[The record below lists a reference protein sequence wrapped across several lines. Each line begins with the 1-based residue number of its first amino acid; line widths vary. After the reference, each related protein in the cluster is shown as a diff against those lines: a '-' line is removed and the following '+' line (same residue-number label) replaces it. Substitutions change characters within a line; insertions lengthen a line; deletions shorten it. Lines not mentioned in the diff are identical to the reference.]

1 MDEWIY
7 REEVTRLNCF
17 YCKGKLKNSFTTHVV
32 KLNECIIIVK
42 NVPCSECEQCGE
54 TYFDNDV
61 AFQLEK
67 IIKEMKS
74 AITEV
79 AIINYPAA

>member
-1 MDEWIY
+1 M
-7 REEVTRLNCF
+7 NCF
-17 YCKGKLKNSFTTHVV
+17 HCKGKLNDSFTTHVV
-32 KLNECIIIVK
+32 KMNTCIIIVK
-42 NVPCSECEQCGE
+42 NVPCSECVQCGE

-61 AFQLEK
+61 ALQLER

>member
-1 MDEWIY
+1 MDKQIY
-7 REEVTRLNCF
+7 TKEGTGMNCF
-17 YCKGKLKNSFTTHVV
+17 HCKGKMKDSFTTHLV
-32 KLNECIIIVK
+32 KFKKCIIIVK
-42 NVPCSECEQCGE
+42 NVPCTECVQCGA

-61 AFQLEK
+61 ALQLER